1 MPPAQHDG
9 DGILRV
15 AADALHLVEG
25 AAGDHEGELAAA
37 LLNPLPPDGEPE
49 SIHRHH
55 GEAAAA
61 DLKESAGMDRTSL
74 VGRDGKGALLDH
86 LPKDL
91 LLQDHKVLVL
101 DLREVG
107 VVLRAETG
115 DIEGSVPA
123 AQMYGSLAVG
133 GEGDDVIRHPADDV
147 AKEAGVQD

>member
-1 MPPAQHDG
+1 MH
-9 DGILRV
+9 
-15 AADALHLVEG
+15 
-25 AAGDHEGELAAA
+25 
-37 LLNPLPPDGEPE
+37 
-49 SIHRHH
+49 
-55 GEAAAA
+55 
-61 DLKESAGMDRTSL
+61 RTSL

-133 GEGDDVIRHPADDV
+133 GEGNDVIRHPADDV